1 MAMKEGKDGRIHEN
15 PESIMTRRSA
25 LLSAIGAG
33 IALAA
38 APQDALA
45 APAKAKE
52 TVLVVGAKGAI
63 GREVN
68 SRLNISRH
76 CCLESLAQKS
86 TNSPLGPSW
95 TRDRGSETG
104 HPSSQVIL
112 ALQAKGC
119 DVVGLTRF
127 KDDVPTDFP
136 DGVKWVQAGALPP
149 THPRDF
155 ASACFLFATCN

>member
-1 MAMKEGKDGRIHEN
+1 MAMKEKQGKDGRIHEN

-33 IALAA
+33 ICLAA

-68 SRLNISRH
+68 SRLHLSRH
-76 CCLESLAQKS
+76 CCLASLAQTKS
-86 TNSPLGPSW
+86 TSPPLGAPW
-95 TRDRGSETG
+95 WRDGGSETG
-104 HPSSQVIL
+104 HPTSQVIL
-112 ALQAKGC
+112 ALQEKGC

-127 KDDVPTDFP
+127 KDNVPPDFP
-136 DGVKWVQAGALPP
+136 DGVKWVQAGA
-149 THPRDF
+149 
-155 ASACFLFATCN
+155 